1 MTGKAWREGK
11 THRNTLI
18 WLWQV
23 TGKYK
28 AGVAVLVLCQ
38 IFFGIC
44 GVIFAV
50 LFRNLVDQAVAGMR
64 NEFFRTLLIMAGLEL
79 GQILLDFFISYLTI
93 WTRASLENRLKER
106 LFSNLLYR
114 DYAAITAV
122 HSGEWMNRLTSDTSV
137 VTGGIME
144 ILPGIAGMLSRL
156 AGALMAILVLEPA
169 FLFILI
175 PCSILVLLFSA
186 SFRRI
191 LQRLHKRIQE
201 ANGAVI
207 SFLQERLESMLVIRV
222 FALEERTCEDA
233 AEKMESHKTARL
245 RRNLFSNV
253 CSSGFEVVAEGGYLL
268 GVAYGGYGILQGTIS
283 YGTFAA
289 ILQLIGQIQGPFARI
304 SGVVPRYYAM
314 LASAD
319 RLREAEDFMADGDAA
334 SFPQAELSRFY
345 REEFQSIGV
354 RDVSFSYRPS
364 DKTDP
369 WGNAVIEHLDLEIRK
384 GEYVAFTGHSGC
396 GKSTLLKLLMCL
408 YPLDAGERYL
418 KALKPGGEAVEYPL
432 TSAWRGLFAYVPQ
445 GNQLM
450 SGTIREIITF
460 GDPEAMK
467 QEERLEQALAV
478 SCADEFVTTLEDGL
492 DTRLGERGCGLSEG
506 QMQRIAIA
514 RAIFSGRP
522 VLILDES
529 TSALDERTEE
539 KLLTNLRQMTE
550 RTVLIITHRAAALQ
564 ICDRQVD
571 MTESSM

>member
-1 MTGKAWREGK
+1 M
-11 THRNTLI
+11 
-18 WLWQV
+18 
-23 TGKYK
+23 
-28 AGVAVLVLCQ
+28 
-38 IFFGIC
+38 
-44 GVIFAV
+44 
-50 LFRNLVDQAVAGMR
+50 
-64 NEFFRTLLIMAGLEL
+64 
-79 GQILLDFFISYLTI
+79 
-93 WTRASLENRLKER
+93 
-106 LFSNLLYR
+106 
-114 DYAAITAV
+114 
-122 HSGEWMNRLTSDTSV
+122 
-137 VTGGIME
+137 
-144 ILPGIAGMLSRL
+144 
-156 AGALMAILVLEPA
+156 
-169 FLFILI
+169 
-175 PCSILVLLFSA
+175 
-186 SFRRI
+186 
-191 LQRLHKRIQE
+191 
-201 ANGAVI
+201 
-207 SFLQERLESMLVIRV
+207 
-222 FALEERTCEDA
+222 
-233 AEKMESHKTARL
+233 
-245 RRNLFSNV
+245 
-253 CSSGFEVVAEGGYLL
+253 
-268 GVAYGGYGILQGTIS
+268 
-283 YGTFAA
+283 
-289 ILQLIGQIQGPFARI
+289 
-304 SGVVPRYYAM
+304 
-314 LASAD
+314 
-319 RLREAEDFMADGDAA
+319 
-334 SFPQAELSRFY
+334 
-345 REEFQSIGV
+345 
-354 RDVSFSYRPS
+354 
-364 DKTDP
+364 
-369 WGNAVIEHLDLEIRK
+369 IEHLDLEIRK

-539 KLLTNLRQMTE
+539 KLLTNLRRMTE